1 MLEEI
6 RILRSGKE
14 EAEKRLEQVEAENR
28 ALVNR
33 VRVLEEIEA
42 KYFRGQSKEN
52 TGSFSTR
59 KTSEAPLI
67 SDRNAKPSI
76 LKSQLVHY
84 DPQIPIL

>member
-42 KYFRGQSKEN
+42 KYFRG
-52 TGSFSTR
+52 
-59 KTSEAPLI
+59 
-67 SDRNAKPSI
+67 
-76 LKSQLVHY
+76 
-84 DPQIPIL
+84 